1 MAIEA
6 GDDCSVINQD
16 ECVDCGVCIRAGVCP
31 VDAIHFPET
40 PWPRSIRAMFSG
52 GALSFGKRTSD
63 FSYITEKAT
72 TKAMTFADVDSGR
85 IGGGDRGTDEMKTN
99 DKTGRFKDNDVGLA
113 LEFGRPGVGFRFYD
127 IEKGSMA
134 LAKCGVEFEP
144 LNPYTILI
152 NPETGEIKEK
162 FKDVANEKALSA
174 IIECKA
180 PKEKL
185 PELYDAC
192 IEVANQIDTV
202 FTMNIISK
210 MSGDDVIL
218 KPILDKAGIKVRI
231 NGKTNVGLG
240 RPLIR

>member
-6 GDDCSVINQD
+6 SNGFSVINQD
-16 ECVDCGVCIRAGVCP
+16 ECVDCGVCIRAGICP
-31 VDAIHFPET
+31 VDAIYFPET

-52 GALSFGKRTSD
+52 GALSFGKNFSD
-63 FSYITEKAT
+63 FSYITDKVT

-85 IGGGDRGTDEMKTN
+85 VGGGSRGTDEMKTN
-99 DKTGRFKDNDVGLA
+99 DVTGRFRDSDVGLA

-127 IEKGSMA
+127 IEKASIE
-134 LAKCGVEFEP
+134 LAKHGVEFEAQ
-144 LNPYTILI
+144 NPYTVLI
-152 NPETGEIKEK
+152 DTKTGEIKEK
-162 FKDVANEKALSA
+162 FRDVKNEKALSA
-174 IIECKA
+174 IIECNA

-185 PELYDAC
+185 PELYNVC
-192 IEVANQIDTV
+192 LEVAKQIDTV

-240 RPLIR
+240 RPLIK